1 VFEKENDRRWIPDS
15 TALRVAPVVRLT
27 GRVVRLSPGPPPI
40 PMTRPRVRPLL
51 LPVQP
56 SRASSRP
63 PPGVPATCV
72 VPLLLPVR
80 PFRASSRP
88 PPGVPATCVVP
99 LLPPVR
105 PFRAS
110 SRPPPGVPATC
121 VVPLLP
127 PVRPFRASSRP
138 PPGVPVSRAGPR
150 PPPVQPAASSPC
162 RRMQGPGSSFLNCP
176 SPPWFSLR
184 CSPDVRPDDRLSLRG
199 VL

>member
-1 VFEKENDRRWIPDS
+1 MFEKENDRRWIPDS

-56 SRASSRP
+56 S
-63 PPGVPATCV
+63 
-72 VPLLLPVR
+72 
-80 PFRASSRP
+80 RASSRP